1 MNHCYRLVWSTLL
14 NRLDTGARDR
24 ARRGRQAGAAR
35 AWLRP
40 ARACWASAWAGPTG
54 GTVSAGSGSI
64 SQSGKTTTVTQA
76 SQNLAINWASFSV
89 ASGETVNFVQPNRQA
104 IVLNR
109 VTGEASVI
117 DGALQANGQVWLL
130 NAQGVL
136 FGRNASVNVGGL
148 VVSTLGMND
157 ADFMA
162 GKTRF
167 ATDGGAGL
175 VETRAA

>member
-14 NRLDTGARDR
+14 NRSILAPETARGGSPG
-24 ARRGRQAGAAR
+24 RRRTRVAA
-35 AWLRP
+35 
-40 ARACWASAWAGPTG
+40 ACASLLGLGLGGPTG
-54 GTVSAGSGSI
+54 GTVSAGSGI